1 MEQKDYLMRQIEQ
14 AGRVLGKVLADLT
27 GMKNQGKLQEGI
39 GQTEQTLQSELGLSI
54 EELIGIPV
62 DQLINS
68 LLEKEHM
75 FQENFEK
82 LADLLVEL
90 GDGYEQ
96 QNYLEKS
103 RDLYQRA
110 LVLYEHVDEAGS
122 AFSFNRHSKIQQLKA
137 QLDQM

>member
-27 GMKNQGKLQEGI
+27 GLKNQGKLQDGI
-39 GQTEQTLQSELGLSI
+39 GQAEQTLQSELDLSI

-62 DQLINS
+62 DQLINT
-68 LLEKEHM
+68 LLEKERM

-90 GDGYEQ
+90 AEGYEQ
-96 QNYLEKS
+96 HKNLEKS

-110 LVLYEHVDEAGS
+110 LVLYEYVDQAGS
-122 AFSFNRHSKIQQLKA
+122 AFSFNRHSKMQRLKDR
-137 QLDQM
+137 LDQM

>member
-122 AFSFNRHSKIQQLKA
+122 AFSFNRHSKIQRLKA